1 MRCYSEMYN
10 SDWWKRAQTTIP
22 VGAKLISLILYSDAT
37 TCDVLGKT
45 SRHPIFLTLGN
56 IPQKYRNK
64 QYAKS
69 IIGFLP
75 ILAAGNQTE
84 RKSDAFR
91 MEVRQTFHKCL
102 DIILKPIYNQSF
114 VGFNAYI
121 GQKLEWI
128 FIQLTLI
135 LADLP
140 EAATYCL
147 TSKSANAKYPCHH
160 CIISKQDLSNI
171 YLDEKE
177 LIRRTPESMKAALH
191 NGYGADLSIICLE
204 NSLWNL
210 K

>member
-1 MRCYSEMYN
+1 MLLE
-10 SDWWKRAQTTIP
+10 QI
-22 VGAKLISLILYSDAT
+22 
-37 TCDVLGKT
+37 
-45 SRHPIFLTLGN
+45 
-56 IPQKYRNK
+56 
-64 QYAKS
+64 
-69 IIGFLP
+69 
-75 ILAAGNQTE
+75 
-84 RKSDAFR
+84 
-91 MEVRQTFHKCL
+91 FHKCL

-114 VGFNAYI
+114 IGFNAYI

-160 CIISKQDLSNI
+160 CIISKQNLSNI

-177 LIRRTPESMKAALH
+177 LIRRTPESMKAALYG
-191 NGYGADLSIICLE
+191 GYGTDLSIICLQ